1 MERIQFSPVQTAP
14 LLAELYERYLEN
26 PASVDASWA
35 AAFAELNDDA
45 DAIQKDVSKASWAK
59 STTKILGQGAGAEP
73 ENTGYSADVLSGEHA
88 TQAARNSVRARIL
101 IRSYRVRG
109 HLNAQF
115 DPLGLIGAGGH
126 KELDYKNYG
135 FTDDDLDK
143 PIFLDTYT
151 AMAGKETA
159 TLREILTTMREAY
172 CSSIGVEYMHIQNI
186 EERSWIQ
193 EHMEGVDFRN
203 EFTVE
208 FKKKIY
214 KDWWKRRALKTIC
227 KSNTRAPSDLASTG
241 AKA

>member
-1 MERIQFSPVQTAP
+1 MANGTDSIFTGANGAFI
-14 LLAELYERYLEN
+14 AELYERYLEN
-26 PASVDASWA
+26 PAFVDASWA
-35 AAFAELNDDA
+35 AVFVELNDEA
-45 DAIQKDVSKASWAK
+45 DAIQKDLFKASWAK

-73 ENTGYSADVLSGEHA
+73 KSNGKPAAALSGKDA
-88 TQAARNSVRARIL
+88 TLAARNSVRARIL

-115 DPLGLIGAGGH
+115 DPLGLVGAGGH

-151 AMAGKETA
+151 AMAGRETA
-159 TLREILTTMREAY
+159 TLREILAIMKESY
-172 CSSIGVEYMHIQNI
+172 CSSIGVEYMHIQNT

-203 EFTVE
+203 EG
-208 FKKKIY
+208 
-214 KDWWKRRALKTIC
+214 
-227 KSNTRAPSDLASTG
+227 S
-241 AKA
+241 

>member
-1 MERIQFSPVQTAP
+1 MANVTDSIFTGANG
-14 LLAELYERYLEN
+14 AFIIELYERYLEN

-59 STTKILGQGAGAEP
+59 STTKILGQGAGGEP
-73 ENTGYSADVLSGEHA
+73 ENKGYSVDVLSGEHA

-151 AMAGKETA
+151 VKAG
-159 TLREILTTMREAY
+159 
-172 CSSIGVEYMHIQNI
+172 
-186 EERSWIQ
+186 
-193 EHMEGVDFRN
+193 
-203 EFTVE
+203 
-208 FKKKIY
+208 
-214 KDWWKRRALKTIC
+214 
-227 KSNTRAPSDLASTG
+227 
-241 AKA
+241 